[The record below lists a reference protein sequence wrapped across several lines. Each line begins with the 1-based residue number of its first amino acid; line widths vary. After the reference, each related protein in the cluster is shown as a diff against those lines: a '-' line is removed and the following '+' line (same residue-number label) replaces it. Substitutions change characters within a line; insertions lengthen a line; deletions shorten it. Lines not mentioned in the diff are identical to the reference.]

1 MIIVS
6 DFFPFIQLKYSG
18 CYKSSICILDP
29 INQFLFY
36 LLPNIDTHLYLGKLK
51 SGLIL
56 LMFQIF

>member
-36 LLPNIDTHLYLGKLK
+36 LLPNIDTHL
-51 SGLIL
+51 
-56 LMFQIF
+56 